1 MYGNLLMWRMD
12 GKDDDFPSD
21 TSGFDAESPRAGVWN
36 KTGLGSRLA
45 ESVVRNRAYSRL
57 IVVNRALKS
66 FVGSAGESLEKVC

>member
-45 ESVVRNRAYSRL
+45 ESVVRNRALR
-57 IVVNRALKS
+57 S